1 MRCSAAAAARL
12 PLASFLT
19 LYRYIIFEALDAHF
33 VKVVLPQLGLCG
45 PEANSAHF
53 LLKTHITDVLVTRN
67 WFSHGQSLSVT
78 QIIRAMTSLGA
89 TIAQLGCDIASLN
102 ERATGTITACIADV
116 HACTDPSFP
125 VTMSLNSV
133 VCLFFTRS
141 LERLFRAIKVSVF
154 TKDML
159 SCKWPNR
166 NLDIQLA
173 IDCVW
178 DGRCY
183 LFHGKCNRKS
193 MALLVATSA
202 ICRLMRSLGPAFAVD
217 ADACDADVMQLL
229 VRMKLCDEEEL
240 LDAIFLAH
248 QSMYAFFALVNV
260 CVTSYTGSTAAH
272 TPPLLP
278 KTKWRACG
286 TSSGAPCRSAPR
298 IAAPSSSTTR
308 RCECA

>member
-1 MRCSAAAAARL
+1 M
-12 PLASFLT
+12 
-19 LYRYIIFEALDAHF
+19 LYRYVIFEALDVHF

-78 QIIRAMTSLGA
+78 QIIRAMTSLDA
-89 TIAQLGCDIASLN
+89 TIAQLGC
-102 ERATGTITACIADV
+102 EHATGAISACIADV
-116 HACTDPSFP
+116 HACAEPGFT
-125 VTMSLNSV
+125 VTVNLNSV
-133 VCLFFTRS
+133 VCFFFTRS
-141 LERLFRAIKVSVF
+141 LQRLSRAIKVGVV
-154 TKDML
+154 TKEQL
-159 SCKWPNR
+159 SCEWPNR

-202 ICRLMRSLGPAFAVD
+202 ICRLMRNLGPAFAVD

-240 LDAIFLAH
+240 LDAVSLAH
-248 QSMYAFFALVNV
+248 HEMYAFFR
-260 CVTSYTGSTAAH
+260 
-272 TPPLLP
+272 
-278 KTKWRACG
+278 W
-286 TSSGAPCRSAPR
+286 
-298 IAAPSSSTTR
+298 
-308 RCECA
+308 